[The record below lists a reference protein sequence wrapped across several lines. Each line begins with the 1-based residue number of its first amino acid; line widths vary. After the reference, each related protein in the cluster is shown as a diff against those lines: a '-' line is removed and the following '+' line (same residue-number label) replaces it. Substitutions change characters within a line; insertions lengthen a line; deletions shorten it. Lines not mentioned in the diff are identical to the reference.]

1 MKPICII
8 PARSGSKGIPKKN
21 IRSMKGKPLIAYTI
35 ETAVNSKLFSHV
47 IVSTEDPEITNIS
60 KQYGAEIPFTR
71 PNYLATD
78 TASNDEV
85 LLHAISE
92 LHSIGF
98 KVDVTVM
105 RDCTVPFID
114 ENDMKGALDLL
125 NKSNCDAVFA
135 SVRAHPNPYFGMME
149 FNSEGFLEVSKVAD
163 KNYYS
168 RRQDTP
174 IVYDIVGLFIH
185 DVRKLLQTK
194 NIIVPKILPYEISK
208 EHGHMID
215 FEIDFKIAEFLL
227 EQKLV

>member
-8 PARSGSKGIPKKN
+8 PARGGSKGIPKKN
-21 IRSMKGKPLIAYTI
+21 IRPIKGKPLIAYAI
-35 ETAVNSKLFSHV
+35 ETAVNSNLFSHV

-71 PNYLATD
+71 PSYLATD

-85 LLHAISE
+85 LLHAVSE
-92 LHSIGF
+92 LYSIGF
-98 KVDVTVM
+98 DFDVTVM

-149 FNSEGFLEVSKVAD
+149 LNSKGFLEVSKVAD
-163 KNYYS
+163 KNYY
-168 RRQDTP
+168 RRQDAP

-185 DVRKLLQTK
+185 NVRKLLQTK
-194 NIIVPKILPYEISK
+194 NMIVSRILPYEISK

-227 EQKLV
+227 EQKLVR